1 MKLYFKRFSALMLM
15 TYVISAVSFAETYV
29 RYEQNGKTSW
39 GELKG
44 ETIHQ
49 LSNAPYLE
57 GMATGLKVNQADV
70 KMMAPVDPRD
80 VYMTGF
86 NYEDHIPEG
95 QKTTPYPG
103 LFMVPAGTLIG
114 PDAEIIHPADS
125 DFIGYEAETVI
136 VIGKRAD
143 NVSVEDA
150 ADYIFG
156 VTAGNDVSARDW
168 IPADIQWFR
177 GKGAKGFNS
186 VGPVLQTGL
195 DYKNLTLTARL
206 NGEVR
211 QNGNTSKMI
220 HDFEKMVSYIS
231 KYFVLNPGDLIW
243 SGTIG
248 TSEQLKVG
256 DVYEVEID
264 GVGVLRNTIIQGK

>member
-1 MKLYFKRFSALMLM
+1 MKYNYKRFFSILLVIAALPSLAF
-15 TYVISAVSFAETYV
+15 SETYV
-29 RYEQNGKTSW
+29 RYEQNGKSSW

-44 ETIHQ
+44 HMIHQ
-49 LSNAPYLE
+49 LSDAPYLD
-57 GMATGLKVNQADV
+57 GTATGQTVKKAAV
-70 KMMAPVDPRD
+70 KMLAPVDPKD

-86 NYEDHIPEG
+86 NYEDHIPEN

-114 PDAEIIHPADS
+114 PEAEIIHPADS

-143 NVSVEDA
+143 NVSIEDA
-150 ADYIFG
+150 AGYIFG

-231 KYFVLNPGDLIW
+231 KYFILNPGDLIW

-248 TSEQLKVG
+248 SSEQLKIG

-264 GVGVLRNTIIQGK
+264 GIGVLRNKIIQGK

>member
-15 TYVISAVSFAETYV
+15 TYVMSAVSFAETYV

-49 LSNAPYLE
+49 LSNAPYLD
-57 GMATGLKVNQADV
+57 GMATGVTVNKANV

>member
-1 MKLYFKRFSALMLM
+1 
-15 TYVISAVSFAETYV
+15 V

>member
-114 PDAEIIHPADS
+114 PDAVIIHPADS

>member
-15 TYVISAVSFAETYV
+15 TYVMSAVSFAETYV

-57 GMATGLKVNQADV
+57 GMATGVTVNQADV

>member
-1 MKLYFKRFSALMLM
+1 
-15 TYVISAVSFAETYV
+15 
-29 RYEQNGKTSW
+29 
-39 GELKG
+39 
-44 ETIHQ
+44 
-49 LSNAPYLE
+49 
-57 GMATGLKVNQADV
+57 
-70 KMMAPVDPRD
+70 
-80 VYMTGF
+80 
-86 NYEDHIPEG
+86 
-95 QKTTPYPG
+95 
-103 LFMVPAGTLIG
+103 MVPAGTIIG
-114 PDAEIIHPADS
+114 PEDDIVHPADS
-125 DFIGYEAETVI
+125 GFIGYEAETVI

-195 DYKNLTLTARL
+195 DYKNLNLTARL

-211 QNGNTSKMI
+211 QRGNTSKMI
-220 HDFEKMVSYIS
+220 HDFEKMVSYVS

-264 GVGVLRNTIIQGK
+264 GVGVLSNRIIQGK

>member
-1 MKLYFKRFSALMLM
+1 
-15 TYVISAVSFAETYV
+15 
-29 RYEQNGKTSW
+29 
-39 GELKG
+39 
-44 ETIHQ
+44 
-49 LSNAPYLE
+49 
-57 GMATGLKVNQADV
+57 
-70 KMMAPVDPRD
+70 
-80 VYMTGF
+80 
-86 NYEDHIPEG
+86 
-95 QKTTPYPG
+95 
-103 LFMVPAGTLIG
+103 MVPAGTLIG

-231 KYFVLNPGDLIW
+231 KYFVLSPGDLIW

>member
-114 PDAEIIHPADS
+114 PDAEIIHPSDS

>member
-57 GMATGLKVNQADV
+57 GMATGVTVNKANV

>member
-114 PDAEIIHPADS
+114 PDVEIIHPADS

-177 GKGAKGFNS
+177 GKGARGFNS

-195 DYKNLTLTARL
+195 DYKSLTLTARL